1 MNVSERI
8 DAYLA
13 GSQQLRNAVA
23 GMSDAEL
30 DARPIAGRMSTREV
44 VCHVADF
51 EPVYAD
57 RMKRVLAEDSP
68 PLRGGDPDQ
77 WRSALAYDLRDVNEE
92 LDLVDAVRRQMA
104 RILRTVP
111 EAAWKRAGIHQEAG
125 PLTLEELL
133 SRITAHIPHHVAFIE
148 EKRKAL
154 SGAG

>member
-1 MNVSERI
+1 MSRAEQI

-13 GSQQLRNAVA
+13 GPLRLRDAVA
-23 GMSDAEL
+23 GMTDDEL
-30 DARPIAGRMSTREV
+30 DARPIAGKMSTREV

-68 PLRGGDPDQ
+68 PLRGGDPDV
-77 WRSALAYDLRDVNEE
+77 WAKSLAYALRDMQEE
-92 LDLVDAVRRQMA
+92 LELIDAVRKQMA

-111 EAAWKRAGIHQEAG
+111 ESAWSRVGIHDEAG
-125 PLTLEELL
+125 PLALEELL
-133 SRITAHIPHHVAFIE
+133 RRITGHIPHHVAFID

-154 SGAG
+154 ASHR